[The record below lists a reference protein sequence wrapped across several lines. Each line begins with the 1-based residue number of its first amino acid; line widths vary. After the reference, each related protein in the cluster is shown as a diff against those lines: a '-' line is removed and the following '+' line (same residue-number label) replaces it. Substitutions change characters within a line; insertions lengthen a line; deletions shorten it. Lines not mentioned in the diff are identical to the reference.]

1 MQAKIQL
8 AQTVLCHEDI
18 EGPLQNESFAKVP
31 FCRGV
36 RKLYHTCG
44 PILMH
49 GDANLLKSNDL

>member
-31 FCRGV
+31 FLSGRKKTVSYV
-36 RKLYHTCG
+36 RAN
-44 PILMH
+44 P
-49 GDANLLKSNDL
+49 DAWGRESA